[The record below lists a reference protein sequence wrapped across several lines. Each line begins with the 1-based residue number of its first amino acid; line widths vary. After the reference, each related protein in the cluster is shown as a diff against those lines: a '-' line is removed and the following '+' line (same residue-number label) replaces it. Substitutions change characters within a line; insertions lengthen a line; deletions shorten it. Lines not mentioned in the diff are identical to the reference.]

1 VGLSGRWVGREVG
14 RQRGVW
20 SRARSFRRDPAV
32 GFILPARSFP
42 KSPKGK
48 KKKKK
53 KKTYHGSRR
62 PTVGETQ
69 RRVSVAGVCTVSS
82 FFLLPSSF
90 SSFLF
95 FLFSLFSFV
104 CTSVCVS
111 CSHVVGSI
119 IFVCI
124 FFSLCEVA
132 ACEWWAKKPTFL
144 PHPN

>member
-1 VGLSGRWVGREVG
+1 
-14 RQRGVW
+14 
-20 SRARSFRRDPAV
+20 V

-48 KKKKK
+48 KK
-53 KKTYHGSRR
+53 TYRGSRR
-62 PTVGETQ
+62 PTAGETQ
-69 RRVSVAGVCTVSS
+69 RRARWPASAPC
-82 FFLLPSSF
+82 LPSSF

-104 CTSVCVS
+104 CTRVCVS

-124 FFSLCEVA
+124 FFSLFEEA
-132 ACEWWAKKPTFL
+132 ACEWWAKKPIFL
-144 PHPN
+144 PPSELKLFPPSKHQNPYHPFSLTSISLP